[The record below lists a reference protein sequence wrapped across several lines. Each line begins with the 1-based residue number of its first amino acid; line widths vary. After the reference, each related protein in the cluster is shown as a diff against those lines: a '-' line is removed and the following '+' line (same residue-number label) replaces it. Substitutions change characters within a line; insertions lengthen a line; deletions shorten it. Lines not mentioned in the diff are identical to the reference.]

1 MIKKLFGEIKMTWVK
16 VIIFAV
22 AAGIYTGIMALLF
35 PSTSSFHDIAV
46 TFEAWVLFAIII
58 IVNCEKPLEAAI
70 KTFVFFLISQPLIYL
85 VQVPFS
91 EMGFGL
97 FMYYRYWFM
106 ITLLTFPGAFIGWFI
121 KKNNI
126 LAGIILSVMLVLL
139 VFTGTGYLN
148 TVIYNFPGHLLSA
161 IYCFAI
167 VPVMNVRM
175 SANIFLDEEKYD
187 INSSWSVSVDDES
200 ISSARIGKHF
210 ENAEK
215 EQLLMEFYEYGENKV
230 TLTDE
235 KGKEHH
241 ITVNYDK
248 DGSLNVNEID

>member
-1 MIKKLFGEIKMTWVK
+1 
-16 VIIFAV
+16 
-22 AAGIYTGIMALLF
+22 
-35 PSTSSFHDIAV
+35 
-46 TFEAWVLFAIII
+46 
-58 IVNCEKPLEAAI
+58 
-70 KTFVFFLISQPLIYL
+70 
-85 VQVPFS
+85 
-91 EMGFGL
+91 
-97 FMYYRYWFM
+97 
-106 ITLLTFPGAFIGWFI
+106 
-121 KKNNI
+121 
-126 LAGIILSVMLVLL
+126 MLVLL

-167 VPVMNVRM
+167 VPVMIYGIFSDKKAIITASAISIAAAAITLVMTFSVQHVRM